1 MNHKYAPMEYNTKGG
16 SDLFKEPNKRN
27 KNIAPHCYDSYA
39 NLTSYTSKRLAETKV
54 GERY

>member
-1 MNHKYAPMEYNTKGG
+1 MEYNTKGG